1 MVPVVRTLQ
10 KRFPK
15 AEITWVIGQNMRTL
29 VEGLERVEF
38 VSVQKERPLENLLAF
53 YREMR
58 GRRYDVLLAAQASMR
73 AHLLLPAIKAP
84 VRVGFT
90 AGKDFHHLFVNHRVQ
105 IGEGHLLDGFLAL
118 AGAVGASER
127 VLEWRLP
134 LAPADEEFARVQL
147 PGDGMFWLAVNPA
160 ASKPE
165 RNWFP
170 DRYAEIIN
178 RVVKEWNWGIVLMG
192 GPNVRERTLA
202 NLILDQVAKRDQVV
216 DLVGKTTPKKMAA
229 VLGRARL
236 LLAPD
241 TGPVHIATAMG
252 TPVVGMYAVAPSKL
266 SGPYFS
272 PHLAVDRYG
281 DAVERFLGKAANS
294 VKWGTRVHT
303 QKAME
308 LITVDSVFEK
318 LQMVRN
324 REQMAPG

>member
-38 VSVQKERPLENLLAF
+38 VSIQKERPLENLLSF

-58 GRRYDVLLAAQASMR
+58 GRRFDVLFAAQASMR
-73 AHLLLPAIKAP
+73 AHLLMPAIKAP
-84 VRVGFT
+84 VRVGFSR
-90 AGKDFHHLFVNHRVQ
+90 GKDFHHLFVNRKVQ
-105 IGEGHLLDGFLAL
+105 IGESHLLDGFLSL
-118 AGAVGASER
+118 ANAVGASER

-134 LAPADEEFARVQL
+134 LASSDEEFARVQL
-147 PGDGMFWLAVNPA
+147 PDDGAFWLAINPA
-160 ASKPE
+160 ASKAE

-170 DRYAEIIN
+170 DRYATVIN
-178 RVVKEWNWGIVLMG
+178 RVVDEWNWRVVLTG
-192 GPNVRERTLA
+192 GPNVKERALA
-202 NLILDQVAKRDQVV
+202 NLILERVAKRGHIV
-216 DLVGKTTPKKMAA
+216 DLVGQTTPKRMAA

-272 PHLAVDRYG
+272 RELAIDRFG
-281 DAVERFLGKAANS
+281 EAVERFLRQPADA

-308 LITVDSVFEK
+308 LITTESVFEK
-318 LQMVRN
+318 LEMVRN
-324 REQMAPG
+324 REQTVSP